1 MDNNTADNEDN
12 NGRLREFPQRHR
24 RSISQLIANLGRV
37 NSAKTDSLLSSDIT
51 PEREKYYTLKQNT
64 LKQVREG

>member
-51 PEREKYYTLKQNT
+51 PERKNT
-64 LKQVREG
+64 ILLNKIL

>member
-37 NSAKTDSLLSSDIT
+37 N
-51 PEREKYYTLKQNT
+51 
-64 LKQVREG
+64 